1 MLGLKPAPVRFGKSF
16 ECYESASGGPKLP
29 KYKPVLFSSSVN
41 KARGEEGK
49 ERVEMYT
56 GG

>member
-16 ECYESASGGPKLP
+16 ECYESASGGPILP
-29 KYKPVLFSSSVN
+29 KYKPILFFSSVN
-41 KARGEEGK
+41 KARGEEGE